1 MILFAKRNLK
11 VYFRDKG
18 SVFFSILSV
27 LIVIGLYAFFLGD
40 QLIKS
45 VENFDESRTNEIKF
59 LVNSW
64 LIAGILSVTSISTTL
79 GAFGVIVDDKVK
91 KIDKDFRCSPI
102 SRSSIASGYILNY
115 FLIGVIMSV
124 IAFAAGEVFIVASG

>member
-45 VENFDESRTNEIKF
+45 VESFDESRTNEIKF

-91 KIDKDFRCSPI
+91 KIDKDFR
-102 SRSSIASGYILNY
+102 L
-115 FLIGVIMSV
+115 FH
-124 IAFAAGEVFIVASG
+124 AAL

>member
-45 VENFDESRTNEIKF
+45 VESFDESRTNEIKF

-102 SRSSIASGYILNY
+102 SRSSIAGGYILNS

-124 IAFAAGEVFIVASG
+124 IAFAAG